1 MTAVST
7 PPAATREA
15 LGPTLVRLAQEGL
28 PIVVVDAD
36 LGVSTTARK
45 FREAYP
51 DRFFSV
57 GIAEQNMIGVACGL
71 AAAGKIAFCS
81 TFGVFLPGRCF
92 DQIRV
97 SVAQTGLDVKMV
109 ASHAG
114 ISVGEDGISAHSL
127 EDLALVSSLAGVN
140 VIVPADVVEAAQAV
154 EVAARTPGPFYI
166 RTGRPKIPVIYDES
180 YRFQLGRA
188 HLLRPGNDA
197 AVIAVGIMVKPALD
211 AAALLEQEGIDCRV
225 LNMATL
231 RPLDEEAIAAAAR
244 ETGAIVT
251 AEEHQ
256 VRTGVAA
263 LVAQVLGS
271 KHPVPMGTVG
281 MRDRYAESGRW
292 DELLEKYGLTADAI
306 VAEVKAVLARKRGK
320 RGRSD
325 GRSGGR

>member
-1 MTAVST
+1 MTTVSAE
-7 PPAATREA
+7 PKATREA
-15 LGPTLVRLAQEGL
+15 LGPTLLKLAEEGL

-36 LGVSTTARK
+36 LGVSTSARK
-45 FREAYP
+45 FREVYP

-57 GIAEQNMIGVACGL
+57 GVAEQNMIGISAGL

-81 TFGVFLPGRCF
+81 TFGVFMPGRCF

-97 SVAQTGLDVKMV
+97 SVAQTGLNVKMV

-114 ISVGEDGISAHSL
+114 ISVGEDGISAHAI
-127 EDLALVSSLAGVN
+127 EDLSLICSLAGVN

-180 YRFQLGRA
+180 YRFQLAKA
-188 HLLRPGNDA
+188 HQLRSGNDA
-197 AVIAVGIMVKPALD
+197 TVIAVGIMVKPALAA
-211 AAALLEQEGIDCRV
+211 AAALSQEGIDCRV

-231 RPLDEEAIAAAAR
+231 RPLDEDAIVVAAR

-256 VRTGVAA
+256 IRTGVAA
-263 LVAQVLGS
+263 MVAQVVGS
-271 KHPVPMGTVG
+271 KHPAPMGAVG
-281 MRDRYAESGRW
+281 MRDCYAESGRW
-292 DELLEKYGLTADAI
+292 DELMEKYGLTAAAI
-306 VAEVKAVLARKRGK
+306 VREVENVLARKR
-320 RGRSD
+320 S
-325 GRSGGR
+325 